1 MPRDIKRDL
10 LRFLY
15 GKRLSLR
22 AEKVNEVFKDCEI
35 RSIDIRYLLRDLKES
50 KIIEV
55 TPEYRKLGD
64 KVAGV
69 EFTPSNV
76 HISAKLT
83 TIGEE
88 FYERKYLKED
98 LISGNPNSQGKE
110 RDHLAETNMVG
121 IVDSKE
127 LLDTSHFLVYID
139 RIKDSVETDP
149 SLAVGST
156 KELVESTLKTVLTE
170 LSIAYDKNADIP
182 NLLKLVQK
190 ALKLVPDDI
199 DEKVKGAEHI
209 KVLMSNLGQ
218 VIIKIVELRN
228 LYATGHGRVG
238 SKSALKPRHAR
249 LVANAGIALSTFLI
263 ENFKEQKPEK

>member
-1 MPRDIKRDL
+1 MQKDIKRDL

-15 GKRLSLR
+15 EKRLSLR
-22 AEKVNEVFKDCEI
+22 EERVTEVFKDCEI
-35 RSIDIRYLLRDLKES
+35 RSIDIRSLLRDLKEN

-55 TPEYRKLGD
+55 TPEYKKLGD

-69 EFTPSNV
+69 EYTPSNIQ
-76 HISAKLT
+76 ISAKLT

-88 FYERKYLKED
+88 FYERKYLKEN
-98 LISGNPNSQGKE
+98 LSSGNPNSQDEEG
-110 RDHLAETNMVG
+110 DHSAETNMVG

-139 RIKDSVETDP
+139 RIKDSVDSDP

-170 LSIAYDKNADIP
+170 LSIVYDKNADIP
-182 NLLKLVQK
+182 RLLKLVQK
-190 ALKLVPDDI
+190 ALKLMPDCVDPNI
-199 DEKVKGAEHI
+199 KGAEHI

-218 VIIKIVELRN
+218 VVVKIAELRN
-228 LYATGHGRVG
+228 LYGTGHGHTG

-263 ENFKEQKPEK
+263 ENYKEQKPTK